1 MEKGDRSL
9 EDCRF
14 AGDHNFGTAMPI
26 ISARVANRNLFR
38 ARNPVLGS
46 WKSRTLPGHGE
57 EMDLRSFF
65 FDKIFGG

>member
-1 MEKGDRSL
+1 MWLRTDSEWM
-9 EDCRF
+9 
-14 AGDHNFGTAMPI
+14 A
-26 ISARVANRNLFR
+26 ANRNLFR